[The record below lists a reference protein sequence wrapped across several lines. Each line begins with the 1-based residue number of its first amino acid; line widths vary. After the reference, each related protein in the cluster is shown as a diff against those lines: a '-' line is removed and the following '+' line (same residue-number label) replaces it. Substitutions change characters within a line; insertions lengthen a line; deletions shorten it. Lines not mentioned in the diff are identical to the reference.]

1 MSDTNQKFSHLPII
15 DKGKGWSV
23 TWIFTVVM
31 ICISEKKW
39 EAYCKSV
46 GILHSIFGGQ
56 MNN

>member
-1 MSDTNQKFSHLPII
+1 MSQKPKGLSHLPVME
-15 DKGKGWSV
+15 KGKGWPV
-23 TWIFTVVM
+23 TCVFTLVM